1 MKIKQLVSLSLC
13 MLLFFGFACAKTPA
27 ASAQAPDAWK
37 ERMSAYTQKI
47 AEQGYVVSEPEH
59 KVCDDGATFDNYY
72 ISNSEMEEGST
83 YFIQTTEDTE
93 YPYITVCGYNDDIT
107 ALSLAHLGYLM
118 QALVQTCDPSIAAD
132 DNTAKER
139 VENAFREGQQS
150 NEYVVA
156 GVEFEGYMD
165 NTAIFF
171 FASNPSTE
179 TTDESEASF
188 TTALDEAKTPFSFT
202 QEEWVGWYNTSVKP
216 YAVELKEEDPSAA
229 SDPALEG
236 YLQQGDVK
244 VYAIVHQLGITFGWI
259 LFSSSDDGLY
269 QIRFVEREVD
279 ADFGLQTDLGYSVVE
294 ATDPDF
300 RALTSADSKTELSD
314 FYLDIVY
321 GQGANQANGIL
332 YENSDNDDGITGRV
346 SFTN

>member
-1 MKIKQLVSLSLC
+1 MKIKQMVSLTLC
-13 MLLFFGFACAKTPA
+13 ALLLFGFACAKTPA
-27 ASAQAPDAWK
+27 ASAQTPSTWE
-37 ERMSAYTQKI
+37 ERMTAFTDKI
-47 AEQGYVVSEPEH
+47 AEQGYVVSETEH
-59 KVCDDGATFDNYY
+59 RVSDDGGGYDNYY
-72 ISNSEMEEGST
+72 LSNPGFEEGST

-93 YPYITVCGYNDDIT
+93 RPYITICGYNDDIT
-107 ALSLAHLGYLM
+107 ALSLAHIGYLM
-118 QALVQTCDPSIAAD
+118 QALVQTCDPTIAD
-132 DNTAKER
+132 DDKTAKER

-165 NTAIFF
+165 NTAILF
-171 FASNPSTE
+171 FASNPNVE
-179 TTDESEASF
+179 TTDESSYATE
-188 TTALDEAKTPFSFT
+188 LDEAKTPFSFT
-202 QEEWVGWYNTSVKP
+202 QEDWIGWYNAIVKP
-216 YAVELKEEDPSAA
+216 YAVELKEADPSTA
-229 SDPALEG
+229 SDPALEE
-236 YLQQGDVK
+236 YLQQGDVQ
-244 VYAIVHQLGITFGWI
+244 VYSIEHQLGITFGWI
-259 LFSSSDDGLY
+259 LFSSTDDGLY

-279 ADFGLQTDLGYSVVE
+279 ADFGLQTYLGYSVVQ

-332 YENSDNDDGITGRV
+332 YEESDSDDGITVRV